1 MKMKIYNKIELT
13 KSHRGG
19 TKSTTFAGR
28 SEGKKVRTHLDLD
41 KKDKELNNYQVV
53 IPNDTTSMNPSFY
66 LGLFFESIA
75 MLGIER
81 FQEKYAFDLS
91 NMEPR
96 LKEVVEDNLKE
107 CMRKAINE
115 YNDVTG
121 LD

>member
-1 MKMKIYNKIELT
+1 MKTDNQIELT
-13 KSHRGG
+13 KAHRGG

-28 SEGKKVRTHLDLD
+28 PEGRKVRANLDLD
-41 KKDKELNNYQVV
+41 KKDKEPNNYQVV

-66 LGLFFESIA
+66 LGLFFESIEL
-75 MLGIER
+75 LGIER
-81 FQEKYAFDLS
+81 FQQKYAFNLS
-91 NMEPR
+91 TMEPR

-107 CMRKAINE
+107 CLRKAINE